1 MRLLHFSDVHVQLPD
16 WRTRSFR
23 DLGPLRSVA
32 TGELWRGRGKDFDDA
47 AGKVVHWARTADALG
62 AHAVLTGD
70 LTQLGHPDEFALAR
84 RSLGPL
90 AADPS
95 RLTTLPGNHDRFY
108 ADNPHLFEEHFPEQA
123 KSDLPGP
130 IRVRLLDGV
139 ALIVLETATVPS
151 WPIVARG
158 RVDPGALRS
167 LPGLLVHPEVRS
179 RCALVLVHHAPL
191 LRSGRPDWPWH
202 GLGGGEEL
210 MKVCAD
216 GRVDAVLCG
225 HIHDRYD
232 LPARPG
238 RPRVVC
244 AGSSTELGHE
254 GAWLMTV
261 EGGRLAAVDL
271 YRYDGTGFGAP
282 D

>member
-16 WRTRSFR
+16 WRTRPFR

-32 TGELWRGRGKDFDDA
+32 TGELWRGRGRDFDEA
-47 AGKVVHWARTADALG
+47 AAKVVHWARTAEELS

-84 RSLGPL
+84 RSLGAL
-90 AADPS
+90 AADRS
-95 RLTTLPGNHDRFY
+95 RFTTLPGNHDRFY
-108 ADNPHLFEEHFPEQA
+108 TQNLRLFEEHFPEQA

-151 WPIVARG
+151 WPLFARG
-158 RVDPGALRS
+158 RLDDGALRS
-167 LPGLLVHPEVRS
+167 LPGLLIHPEVRS

-202 GLGGGEEL
+202 GLAKGQDL
-210 MKVCAD
+210 LRVCAE
-216 GRVDAVLCG
+216 GRVEAVLCG

-238 RPRVVC
+238 RCRVIC
-244 AGSSTELGHE
+244 AGSSTERGHE
-254 GAWLMTV
+254 GAWLLTV
-261 EGGRLAAVDL
+261 ENQRLASVEL
-271 YRYDGTGFGAP
+271 QRFAP
-282 D
+282 FV